1 MSQFRF
7 VFVVFCFT
15 AVLIFAVYLRSA
27 GNQVFYQ
34 LCSCNTEQSRLKQDL
49 GAKQLRLEGMI
60 NPAAISR
67 RLRES
72 PGSKP
77 PGATPPNV
85 GRTSPKP
92 ARPSA
97 GRPAR

>member
-27 GNQVFYQ
+27 SSQVFYQ
-34 LCSCNTEQSRLKQDL
+34 LCECNAEQSRLKQDL

-60 NPAAISR
+60 NPSAISR
-67 RLRES
+67 RLKES
-72 PGSKP
+72 PGGK
-77 PGATPPNV
+77 
-85 GRTSPKP
+85 
-92 ARPSA
+92 PSA
-97 GRPAR
+97 VTPKSARQTKDGQAR